1 MKKIISICIFFSFT
15 SFSVCAQSF
24 HDIMENARPG
34 ENFISIAKKVNDFF
48 KPLSKAERKNEGYNL
63 WKRWEYYAMS
73 HLDATGNVG
82 NAVQY
87 NHTAIEQEKSRRAAR
102 SGDPTNNNLLNGE
115 WTPLGPTGI
124 QTPSPNYLGR
134 VNCLAFHPTSAN
146 VIYAGTPDGG
156 LWVTYNSGG
165 IWFPLTDGL
174 PTSAIS
180 GIVVHPTNPS
190 IIYILTGD
198 GDASPSVN
206 YFNKTGAGVYKTSN
220 GGTTWS
226 ITGLN
231 FLLSQGVF
239 GFELAMCP
247 TNSNVLL
254 AATSNGIYKTSNAGA
269 TWSRETTNSV
279 TSIRFKANDPTRVV
293 AAENFS
299 NNLIRSSDTGNV
311 WVSCPDF
318 SIPSSS
324 IRRAELAVSPANPEL
339 VYAIGWS
346 SPNLYQGLHTYNWTT
361 NTVAVLHTTP
371 NILGSQ
377 SWYNIALWVSPTDA
391 NQISAAGT
399 PIFRST
405 DGGASF
411 FADQDIVHVDIHG
424 YYFNNLD
431 NKLYVVCDGGIL
443 YSTNNGD
450 TWTNI
455 TNNLQITEYYRIS
468 GVDSN
473 PDIILGGTQD
483 NGHHLRT
490 TNSSTFQW
498 KITCCDGMDNAIEQS
513 NPNIMYGF
521 TQDGQINKS
530 SNAGASFV
538 WLPPSTSAGP
548 VSGPWVTDFL
558 IHPTI
563 PSTIFYGSWI
573 GILRHTTRGE
583 PNNAWVNIGSGRVA
597 IDMAISAS
605 NPNTLYCTTGDSVYR
620 SDNINAAVPTW
631 IGYRPLIFPAGTFI
645 TSIDVDPD
653 NGAEVWITV
662 SGYNATTKVY
672 RSTTSGASWTNETDN
687 LPNVPVHVI
696 KFQDTNGAPGGA
708 VYIGTDVGVYYRD
721 NTMTEWVYYSN
732 GLPSTTVLD
741 LEINETSGIITAA
754 TFGRGMWRGPTY
766 LSSCYANINITSPIN
781 GIEYQQAAF
790 NITMSTDVYGGVGTR
805 VVLKAGDAVTFT
817 PGVDVLAGNE
827 LKAFIGPCANDNP
840 VFRQPIK
847 TQPPLQTNI
856 KKE

>member
-1 MKKIISICIFFSFT
+1 MKKIFSICIIFSFIC
-15 SFSVCAQSF
+15 FDINAQGF
-24 HDIMENARPG
+24 HAIMENARPG

-73 HLDATGNVG
+73 HLDATGYIG
-82 NAVQY
+82 NSVQY

-102 SGDPTNNNLLNGE
+102 SGDPANNNLLNGV
-115 WTPLGPTGI
+115 WAPLGPTAI
-124 QTPSPNYLGR
+124 QAPSPNYLGR
-134 VNCLAFHPTSAN
+134 VNCMAFHPTSAN
-146 VIYAGTPDGG
+146 VIYVGTPDGG
-156 LWVTYNSGG
+156 LWVSYNSGG
-165 IWFPLTDGL
+165 FWFPLTDGL

-198 GDASPSVN
+198 GDTGTAGGL
-206 YFNKTGAGVYKTSN
+206 YFKKAGAGVYKTTD
-220 GGTTWS
+220 GGTTWN

-231 FLLSQGVF
+231 FLLSQNIF
-239 GFELAMCP
+239 GCELVMCP

-269 TWSRETTNSV
+269 TWSRETLRFA
-279 TSIRFKANDPTRVV
+279 TSIRFKANDPTKIIAV
-293 AAENFS
+293 ELND

-311 WVSCPDF
+311 WVACPAF
-318 SIPSSS
+318 TLPSGNFF
-324 IRRAELAVSPANPEL
+324 RAELAVSPANPE
-339 VYAIGWS
+339 VAYALTSGGGAF
-346 SPNLYQGLHTYNWTT
+346 YQGIHTYNWAT
-361 NTVAVLHTTP
+361 NTVVALHTTP
-371 NILGSQ
+371 NIIGAFG
-377 SWYNIALWVSPTDA
+377 WYCIALWVSPTDA

-405 DGGASF
+405 TAGASF
-411 FADQDIVHVDIHG
+411 FADQDIVHADIHG
-424 YYFNNLD
+424 YHYNTLD
-431 NKLYVVCDGGIL
+431 NKLYIVCDGGIL

-468 GVDSN
+468 GVESN

-521 TQDGQINKS
+521 TQNGQINKS
-530 SNAGASFV
+530 TDGGVTFV
-538 WLPPSTSAGP
+538 WIPPTIMDTTLGE
-548 VSGPWVTDFL
+548 PWVTDFL
-558 IHPTI
+558 IHPSI
-563 PSTIFYGSWI
+563 PATIFYGARN
-573 GILRHTTRGE
+573 GVLRHTTRGE
-583 PNNAWVNIGSGRVA
+583 PTNAWVNILGARSA
-597 IDMAISAS
+597 IDMAISPA
-605 NPNTLYCTTGDSVYR
+605 NPNRLYAADRDSVFR
-620 SDNINAAVPTW
+620 TDNVNAAVPTW
-631 IGYRPLIFPAGTFI
+631 IGYRPLIFPLGTFI

-653 NGAEVWITV
+653 NSAEVWITV

-672 RSTTSGASWTNETDN
+672 RSITSGATWTNETDN
-687 LPNVPVHVI
+687 LPNIPVHVI
-696 KFQDTNGAPGGA
+696 KFQDTNGSPGGA
-708 VYIGTDVGVYYRD
+708 VYIGTDIGVYYRD
-721 NTMTEWVYYSN
+721 NTMSEWVYYSN

-741 LEINETSGIITAA
+741 LEINETSGLITAA
-754 TFGRGMWRGPTY
+754 TFGRGMWRSPTY
-766 LSSCYANINITSPIN
+766 LPSCYNDINIISPIN
-781 GIEYQQAAF
+781 GMEYQQAA
-790 NITMSTDVYGGVGTR
+790 NTITMSTDVYGGVGTR
-805 VVLKAGDAVTFT
+805 VVLKAGNSVTFT

-840 VFRQPIK
+840 IFRQAKNKQDSLDIPQK
-847 TQPPLQTNI
+847 
-856 KKE
+856 